1 MVDVYSTL
9 FNRIILGKY
18 PAGTRLKEESLA
30 IEFNISRTPVRS
42 VLQQLEQDGLI
53 QILRNKGAV
62 VLPFSADEVDE
73 IYEIRKSLELLCLEI
88 SAPVLSVRKL
98 IELKKRLLEN
108 VNNEDIQMHT
118 DLDAEIHAYIINST
132 GKKRLISMLNQ
143 LFRLIQ
149 SFRSLGFMNR
159 ETKESTIN
167 EHIEILDAMCLRD
180 TALAKELMR
189 KHIDNSKIIAFSHL
203 LKAGNA
209 SLLPRS

>member
-9 FNRIILGKY
+9 FNRIVLGEY
-18 PAGTRLKEESLA
+18 PAGIRLKEESLA

-88 SAPVLSVRKL
+88 SAPILSVRKL

-108 VNNEDIQMHT
+108 VNNEDIQMQT

-132 GKKRLISMLNQ
+132 GKKRLINMLNQ
-143 LFRLIQ
+143 LFRFIQ
-149 SFRSLGFMNR
+149 SFRSLGFMDP
-159 ETKESTIN
+159 ETKESTLK
-167 EHIEILDAMCLRD
+167 EHLEILDTMCRRD

-189 KHIDNSKIIAFSHL
+189 KHIDNSKIIALSHL
-203 LKAGNA
+203 LKAGKT
-209 SLLPRS
+209 